1 MWAVSSEVQK
11 DLKKK
16 IISLGEIDHFT
27 AERWLN
33 ERVDLLEC
41 VNAKKNKSQN
51 IMIMEQQKKALWIS
65 RKQHAIQARK
75 KNRLT
80 PFGFIDFTLAYPDK
94 VLM

>member
-1 MWAVSSEVQK
+1 MGK
-11 DLKKK
+11 
-16 IISLGEIDHFT
+16 IDHFT

-41 VNAKKNKSQN
+41 VNAKKKNKSQN
-51 IMIMEQQKKALWIS
+51 IMIMEQQKKSIVNFQKTACNPG
-65 RKQHAIQARK
+65 KK